1 MRVEWTVQAEKDFE
15 KYVNFLAENISF
27 KASADFME
35 ATFDTIEKIRNPLVN
50 YQIVDST
57 KGFRKCKIN
66 KFVDLYYKIIDE
78 ECLQIRTFFDS
89 RQNPNRL
96 KL

>member
-1 MRVEWTVQAEKDFE
+1 MRVEWTAQAEKDFE
-15 KYVNFLAENISF
+15 KYVNFLAENISY
-27 KASADFME
+27 KSSADFME

-57 KGFRKCKIN
+57 KGIRKCKIN

>member
-1 MRVEWTVQAEKDFE
+1 MRVEWTAQAEKDFE
-15 KYVNFLAENISF
+15 KYVNFLAKNISY

-57 KGFRKCKIN
+57 KGSVDVRLIN
-66 KFVDLYYKIIDE
+66 LLICI
-78 ECLQIRTFFDS
+78 T
-89 RQNPNRL
+89 

>member
-1 MRVEWTVQAEKDFE
+1 MRVEWTAQAEKDFE
-15 KYVNFLAENISF
+15 KYVNFLAENISH
-27 KASADFME
+27 KASADFIE

-66 KFVDLYYKIIDE
+66 KFVDLYYKIINE

-89 RQNPNRL
+89 RQNPNKL